1 MSEQTAVLGNFQI
14 NLPAPNGASVSISGY
29 LYDSES
35 LESLNGRM
43 DVCREA
49 LVRQQAILELP
60 EIEKK
65 IEMYETMLDQHR
77 KAYAA
82 LLEKKRGKTRLASQE
97 EAQLTNL
104 PIQVKSIEV
113 ELEKGKAAVAKLKK
127 VA

>member
-1 MSEQTAVLGNFQI
+1 MSEQTAVGNFQM

-29 LYDSES
+29 IYTGDD
-35 LESLNGRM
+35 LEVLNVRM
-43 DVCREA
+43 DVAREA

-104 PIQVKSIEV
+104 PIQVKSIEA
-113 ELEKGKAAVAKLKK
+113 ELEKGKATVAKLKK